1 MSLSGVE
8 EKLGDLAWLRLRLS
22 MDRKEHLLRTWADR
36 GLPMATDRQL

>member
-22 MDRKEHLLRTWADR
+22 MDRQGNVLWTWTDR